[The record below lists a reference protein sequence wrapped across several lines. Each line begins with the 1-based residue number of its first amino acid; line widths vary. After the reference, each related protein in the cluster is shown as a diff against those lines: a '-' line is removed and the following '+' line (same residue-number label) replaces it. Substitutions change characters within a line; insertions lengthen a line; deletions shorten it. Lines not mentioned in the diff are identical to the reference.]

1 MVQTINPEELKM
13 HLEQFTGTDHYYE
26 HKTIGT
32 HNLLLTDGSHY
43 LREEAKCYWLMDLLC
58 SYQYKLH
65 KESFQ
70 VWTLKNMGSKGWD
83 IIAEDGNKNQ
93 LASQRISYSDFPI
106 EEGITLFLSEGVIM
120 LPSEY

>member
-13 HLEQFTGTDHYYE
+13 HLEQFTGTEHYYE
-26 HKTIGT
+26 HRTIG
-32 HNLLLTDGSHY
+32 NIKVLLTDGVHY
-43 LREEAKCYWLMDLLC
+43 LREEAQCYWLIDVIL

-70 VWTLKNMGSKGWD
+70 VWTLKKIGSKGWD

-93 LASQRISYSDFPI
+93 LAFQRISYSDFPI
-106 EEGITLFLSEGVIM
+106 EDGITLFLSDGVVM